1 MNFFKINQYKGII
14 FLKSNIWYEM
24 ENVIKIGFTNS
35 MKEKNNF
42 YITNNIN
49 REKNILLIEISL
61 KEIVVIEK
69 LLKNNF
75 KQYHIYKSDRTNFYN
90 RCISELIEPYLKS
103 LNIEYKILLRN
114 KNHNII
120 KDKQITNIKKI
131 LNYVNSIQNL

>member
-24 ENVIKIGFTNS
+24 ENVIKIVFTNS

-42 YITNNIN
+42 YITNDID

-61 KEIVVIEK
+61 KEITAIEK

-75 KQYHIYKSDRTNFYN
+75 KQYHIYKGDRTNFYN
-90 RCISELIEPYLKS
+90 RCIFELIEPYLKS
-103 LNIEYKILLRN
+103 LNIEYKILLR
-114 KNHNII
+114 KKIHNII
-120 KDKQITNIKKI
+120 KYEQNMNKI
-131 LNYVNSIQNL
+131 